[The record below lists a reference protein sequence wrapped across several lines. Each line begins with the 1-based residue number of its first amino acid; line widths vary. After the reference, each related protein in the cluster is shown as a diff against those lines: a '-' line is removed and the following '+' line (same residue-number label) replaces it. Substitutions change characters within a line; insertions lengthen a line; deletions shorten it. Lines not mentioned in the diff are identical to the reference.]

1 MLRAGVQRRLIR
13 LLNFI
18 DGRAA
23 DVRCGTPPGAS
34 PRASRDRRPG
44 YIAVGE
50 QQAKGGIGGKTDV
63 RIDKEQMG
71 KLRAGEEQGHAV
83 VAGAGDEAI
92 AAADT
97 LLLTVPNQLG
107 VEYNAHAVESIL
119 KYVAPELG
127 WR

>member
-1 MLRAGVQRRLIR
+1 MLRAGVQRQLIR

-63 RIDKEQMG
+63 QIDKEQMG
-71 KLRAGEEQGHAV
+71 ELRAGEEQGHAV

-92 AAADT
+92 AAPQMKLDRQYGLDGSA
-97 LLLTVPNQLG
+97 LELPFPCVLRATVNIG
-107 VEYNAHAVESIL
+107 
-119 KYVAPELG
+119 
-127 WR
+127 